1 MDGLI
6 RSLFKTFII
15 SIVLSIVVNC
25 SYYYISQ
32 RDKGYDSSHVI
43 PLIIT
48 GGIFINVIVL
58 IMTLPSLFLTFPH
71 LWINKIV
78 RILLY
83 FSGPVVFI
91 ITVLSIGWKE
101 GDSEV
106 YLLTGMVFLIVH
118 TIFYY
123 RITKKQAL

>member
-6 RSLFKTFII
+6 RTLFKTFIT
-15 SIVLSIVVNC
+15 SIILSIAVNC
-25 SYYYISQ
+25 TYYYIGQ
-32 RDKGYDSSHVI
+32 RAKGYDTSHVI

-48 GGIFINVIVL
+48 GGFFINVIIL

-71 LWINKIV
+71 LWNSKIV
-78 RILLY
+78 RLLLY

-91 ITVLSIGWKE
+91 ITVLNISWKE

-106 YLLTGMVFLIVH
+106 YLLTGVVFLIVH
-118 TIFYY
+118 TFFYY
-123 RITKKQAL
+123 RLTKKQA